1 MYSARII
8 LRVVLLRGFPLW
20 RFLSGALHPRRR
32 TGGRRIVRGWL
43 PVLVTPAGARL
54 DLLIGATHAA
64 ERIGLA
70 DQPRQFGQ
78 RIALA
83 LVRRALVTV
92 AIIGIIGG
100 EKAGPVSVNPPDDAC
115 PSRKTP
121 TPPPQPKRPPPHA

>member
-8 LRVVLLRGFPLW
+8 LRVVLLRAFPRW

-43 PVLVTPAGARL
+43 PVLVPPAGARL

-100 EKAGPVSVNPPDDAC
+100 EKDAPILISQPDDAS
-115 PSRKTP
+115 PSGKPP
-121 TPPPQPKRPPPHA
+121 TPPL